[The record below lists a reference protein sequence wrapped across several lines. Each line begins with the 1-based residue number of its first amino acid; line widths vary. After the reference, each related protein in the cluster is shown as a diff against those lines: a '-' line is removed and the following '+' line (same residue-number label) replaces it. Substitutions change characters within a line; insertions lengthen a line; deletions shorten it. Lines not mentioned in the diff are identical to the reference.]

1 MKSKALVILICA
13 LGIFDSTSVIGQQKD
28 SLYFTVDLPLFE
40 YPYNSRDR
48 YKTASINQ
56 AIAFS
61 KSFYS
66 TVHFG
71 IEKFAEKRIKKN
83 GPFWGKVIMTVFD
96 FAPIPFSNTWLHEE
110 SHRAILTLH
119 EIKSRNSYWSNSVT
133 MVDDQDLV
141 NFKSL
146 HPSDLVREA
155 TAGNEGNLE
164 FVFSIQKD
172 VFYGKVNTWNY
183 GLYWGNYLVNSFYLF
198 GSSRKDSAPL
208 VRFKNGES
216 TDVHERDVNG
226 FDPINATYD
235 LFNPW
240 EDYDERGIHPS
251 GVGIDRY
258 VEFQDLS
265 IEAQRFLKN
274 QFTFSLLNFV
284 DLNLFGI
291 DELGSKLK
299 YNFSLRHHMTSFGY
313 MLGANV
319 FFKNEKLSGLI
330 SPKFYRNRDH
340 SYPGAELELRNN
352 WAWIKLAAWQQPA
365 NQLYADDQ
373 KMIGGL
379 IELQVSP
386 LLNNFQP
393 YFKMSM
399 KSEGWVAGNLYL
411 DKNTSFWLGISW
423 RVEG

>member
-1 MKSKALVILICA
+1 MKSLLSVFLILTFCVIQDNAVLA
-13 LGIFDSTSVIGQQKD
+13 QQED
-28 SLYFTVDLPLFE
+28 SLYFTLDLPLLEF
-40 YPYNSRDR
+40 PYNLKDR
-48 YKTASINQ
+48 YKTVSINQ
-56 AIAFS
+56 AISFS
-61 KSFYS
+61 KSFYYS
-66 TVHFG
+66 THFG
-71 IEKFAEKRIKKN
+71 IEKFANKKFKKN
-83 GPFWGKVIMTVFD
+83 GPFWGKFIMTVFD

-110 SHRAILTLH
+110 SHRSILTLH

-133 MVDDQDLV
+133 KVDDQDLV

-172 VFYGKVNTWNY
+172 VFYDKVNTWNY

-198 GSSRKDSAPL
+198 GSTRKDSAPL

-216 TDVHERDVNG
+216 TDVHARDVNG

-240 EDYDERGIHPS
+240 ESYSERGIHPS

-258 VEFQDLS
+258 IEFQDLS
-265 IEAQRFLKN
+265 IEAQDFLKN
-274 QFTFSLLNFV
+274 QFFFSLLNFA

-291 DELGSKLK
+291 DELGSKFK

-319 FFKNEKLSGLI
+319 FFKNEKVSGLF
-330 SPKFYRNRDH
+330 SPKFYRNKDH

-352 WAWIKLAAWQQPA
+352 WAWVKLGAWQQPA

-373 KMIGGL
+373 KKLGGL
-379 IELQVSP
+379 LEMQVTP
-386 LLNNFQP
+386 LFNNFQP
-393 YFKMSM
+393 YLKISM

-411 DKNTSFWLGISW
+411 DKNVSLWLGLNW
-423 RVEG
+423 RIQG